1 MILTRTI
8 NQSLPP
14 CGTAHPSALLLSW
27 SSHGSIALED
37 SPATTRKS
45 AEGPPKCHKVGQLK
59 KAVRFADHFGLAL
72 EEIHLVMALSDITK
86 EENESVWLTRHDRQ
100 VMEEALRL
108 DVIRSSFRHHQTD
121 LDESP
126 LRGLEWKTFEGI
138 QQRNEKRKK
147 GLDCVLKEQN
157 RQGAKGVIQTAIS
170 EAYRQAASLCVAT
183 ARIIAVEDARIA
195 SRILQ
200 EVVSSSHEEVPHSR
214 SVSEGVAER
223 SRLED

>member
-45 AEGPPKCHKVGQLK
+45 AEGPPKCLKVVGQPK

-72 EEIHLVMALSDITK
+72 EEIHLVMALSDISK
-86 EENESVWLTRHDRQ
+86 EEKESVWLTRHDHQ
-100 VMEEALRL
+100 MMDEALRL

-121 LDESP
+121 LDNSP

-147 GLDCVLKEQN
+147 SLDCVLKEQN
-157 RQGAKGVIQTAIS
+157 RQGTKGVNQTAIS
-170 EAYRQAASLCVAT
+170 EAYRQAAALCVAT

-214 SVSEGVAER
+214 SVS
-223 SRLED
+223 